1 MSEVLC
7 GPMLSIALWFAEAKK
22 ENKRRKCGDCGTTLF
37 LSNDGTYFKFCG
49 ACGKD
54 CTAVIIGTVGE

>member
-1 MSEVLC
+1 MV
-7 GPMLSIALWFAEAKK
+7 
-22 ENKRRKCGDCGTTLF
+22 DCGTTLF
-37 LSNDGTYFKFCG
+37 LSNDVTYFKFCG